1 MHGVQQGSS
10 RIVVGL
16 VHVVLKKLCPSG
28 QKPKAVA
35 GKIFDH
41 FDILP
46 TPFFLNCLVNFLL
59 HQAGVAYCD
68 TDFNWAVKG
77 CGS

>member
-1 MHGVQQGSS
+1 MHRVQQGSS

-16 VHVVLKKLCPSG
+16 VHIVLKSLCLSG
-28 QKPKAVA
+28 QKPNAVA

-41 FDILP
+41 FDIFP
-46 TPFFLNCLVNFLL
+46 TLFLLKCLVNFLL

-68 TDFNWAVKG
+68 TDFTWAVPG